1 MRLAALAVLAT
12 GAVAA
17 SASAIAGC
25 GGARDR
31 PPLAWKG
38 RPQAFRSESLPHDR
52 VVLATVRNASSRP
65 LHLDAAK
72 LVVRDAGGHRLVSTA
87 QFVAAFSHGL
97 YGAFQQPSELPPG
110 ELTRRGLVVTLRP
123 GASAPLTVAW
133 RLAGDSREPATVDY
147 GSGRLTLPRASR

>member
-1 MRLAALAVLAT
+1 VRRAAL
-12 GAVAA
+12 GALGAGAA
-17 SASAIAGC
+17 AAAIAGC
-25 GGARDR
+25 GGAKDQ
-31 PPLAWKG
+31 PPLAWDGK
-38 RPQAFRSESLPHDR
+38 PEAFRSTTLPHDR
-52 VVLATVRNASSRP
+52 VVLAVVRNASSQP
-65 LHLDAAK
+65 VHLEAAR

-97 YGAFQQPSELPPG
+97 YGAFQQPSELPPE

-147 GSGRLTLPRASR
+147 GSGRLTLPRAAR

>member
-1 MRLAALAVLAT
+1 VRPAVFAAA
-12 GAVAA
+12 AVAA
-17 SASAIAGC
+17 AASAIAGC
-25 GGARDR
+25 GGAKDQ

-38 RPQAFRSESLPHDR
+38 KPQAFRPKALPRDR
-52 VVLATVRNASSRP
+52 VVLATVRNASKQP
-65 LHLDAAK
+65 LHLEAAR

-110 ELTRRGLVVTLRP
+110 ELKRRGLVVTLRP

-133 RLAGDSREPATVDY
+133 RLTGGSREPATVDY
-147 GSGRLTLPRASR
+147 GTGRLILPRASR

>member
-1 MRLAALAVLAT
+1 VTRAALAGLAA
-12 GAVAA
+12 GAAA
-17 SASAIAGC
+17 AAAIGGC
-25 GGARDR
+25 GGARDQ

-38 RPQAFRSESLPHDR
+38 TPQAFRSKTLPHDR
-52 VVLATVRNASSRP
+52 VVLATVRNASSHP
-65 LHLDAAK
+65 LHLEAAK

-97 YGAFQQPSELPPG
+97 YGAFQQPSELPAE
-110 ELTRRGLVVTLRP
+110 ELSRRGLVVTLRP

-133 RLAGDSREPATVDY
+133 RLAGGSREPATVDY

>member
-1 MRLAALAVLAT
+1 VRRAGLTAAAAAAVS
-12 GAVAA
+12 AA
-17 SASAIAGC
+17 AIAGC
-25 GGARDR
+25 GATNDQ

-38 RPQAFRSESLPHDR
+38 RPQAFRSKTLPHDR
-52 VVLATVRNASSRP
+52 VVLATVRNASSKP
-65 LHLDAAK
+65 LHLEAAK

-97 YGAFQQPSELPPG
+97 YGAFQQPSELPPE

-133 RLAGDSREPATVDY
+133 RLARGSREAATVDY
-147 GSGRLTLPRASR
+147 GTGRLTLPRAPR